1 MYHEDFIPQLQAFW
15 SNTTVP
21 GTAMFQLSKK
31 LKLLKPVIKD
41 INREH
46 FSGLEQRVQESHA
59 HMLSAQADLLSSPLI
74 SAAAREREAHRNWTK
89 LAKAEEK
96 FIYQRSRVTWAKF
109 GDCNSSLFHRSMQA
123 RRSGNQI
130 HYLID
135 DQNLRLEN
143 INDIKSHCVE
153 YYTSLLGAPSPSLSP
168 EAMEEISPRHLIGC
182 NIGNGRNASYWFD
195 DWLPSGPLIDSVGE
209 AGPCRLGIPIT
220 ATVSEGVRRGV
231 WITPSPRCRT
241 PSLAS
246 LRATLLEIDPPTN
259 EDSADS
265 YCWGPS
271 GHRAPVF
278 SITKTWES
286 IRLPA
291 PQVYWEKAVWFKH
304 AVNKHAFHFWVANL
318 NRLPVR
324 ERLVTWGC
332 EIRDHVFL
340 RCSVATQLWD
350 IVLARLGQ
358 QALCLETWPSLIN
371 WMLTVT
377 PGLSATLKKLTAQLV
392 VFHLWRERN
401 NRLHQGP
408 HDSTS
413 TLFSKVDR
421 AIRDILL
428 ARLPHKRCQGLL
440 SQWFRFT

>member
-1 MYHEDFIPQLQAFW
+1 MITCIVRLPNSSTDIAVSYVYGVNCKNGREVLWEEMCALSADTIISAKPWVVLGDFNQTVNPNDSSSGSTRISKGMTQFRDCLSSSGLSDLTFRGHMFTWWNNQTAKPLAKKLDRILVNDNWLLSFPISYGHFGDMDFSDHCPHKSKKPFKISHFLMYHEDFIPQLQAFW

-168 EAMEEISPRHLIGC
+168 EDMEEISRLTSFRC
-182 NIGNGRNASYWFD
+182 D
-195 DWLPSGPLIDSVGE
+195 E
-209 AGPCRLGIPIT
+209 ACKGMLMAPIS
-220 ATVSEGVRRGV
+220 AE
-231 WITPSPRCRT
+231 
-241 PSLAS
+241 
-246 LRATLLEIDPPTN
+246 EIRK
-259 EDSADS
+259 E
-265 YCWGPS
+265 
-271 GHRAPVF
+271 VF
-278 SITKTWES
+278 Y
-286 IRLPA
+286 LPA
-291 PQVYWEKAVWFKH
+291 NKA
-304 AVNKHAFHFWVANL
+304 
-318 NRLPVR
+318 
-324 ERLVTWGC
+324 
-332 EIRDHVFL
+332 
-340 RCSVATQLWD
+340 
-350 IVLARLGQ
+350 
-358 QALCLETWPSLIN
+358 
-371 WMLTVT
+371 
-377 PGLSATLKKLTAQLV
+377 PGPDDYTGE
-392 VFHLWRERN
+392 FYR
-401 NRLHQGP
+401 
-408 HDSTS
+408 
-413 TLFSKVDR
+413 R
-421 AIRDILL
+421 A
-428 ARLPHKRCQGLL
+428 
-440 SQWFRFT
+440 